1 MTFGLTSAG
10 LSLPR
15 MADFR
20 TQIRADLNV
29 LLSAAGYPT
38 IADDEWGDDLLLSA
52 IVDVQAQKLDEVLQ
66 YLPEIYSQRVRAN
79 AEGVVLDDLGTIVGV
94 PRNQATYSTATVT
107 LTGTA
112 GTVILA
118 GAVVEGGGTDGR
130 ARWTLGS
137 DATIAGGGTVDAT
150 VTCTT
155 AGAISADPGDIDK
168 IVTPQAGWTAV
179 TNAAA
184 ASQGNA
190 IETDAAYR
198 LRQQA
203 SLASAEGPSAASLR
217 AQLLDLDFITGAYII
232 ENDDTASTTVGAL
245 TVPGCS
251 VAPILWP
258 NSLTTAQEA
267 SVAAVLY
274 RYVGGAQVYGTGVS
288 KTVSSDG
295 VTSKTVAWTYASEVA
310 ITTVA
315 TLTLETG
322 YSLSDVQTAVETAIE
337 AYINALSVGENVRL
351 LDVYDAIAGVEGVAE
366 AAVTLNGSAAGVSIG
381 STQIASVSSTTVTT

>member
-38 IADDEWGDDLLLSA
+38 IADDEWSDDLLLSA

-79 AEGVVLDDLGTIVGV
+79 AAGVVLDDLGTIVGV

-137 DATIAGGGTVDAT
+137 DATIAGGGTVTAT

-155 AGAISADPGDIDK
+155 AGAISADPGDIGK

-232 ENDDTASTTVGAL
+232 ENDDTASITVGAL

-337 AYINALSVGENVRL
+337 AYIDALSVGENVRL